1 MNNIPPVAGLN
12 RIDQG
17 DLNQLDQVVA
27 GEFVGHEI
35 MEAFGSKKGLSVY
48 KLAHAYAN
56 TFFGDIAVENV
67 GGLPEGAQIATTA
80 RATLNFRRLQTKV
93 SIEITLTTP
102 QPAQSLPNTFDN
114 LQGNVRV
121 VKPEEK
127 QQK

>member
-48 KLAHAYAN
+48 ELAHAYAD
-56 TFFGDIAVENV
+56 TFFGDILVSQV
-67 GGLPEGAQIATTA
+67 GGLPEGAQMATTV
-80 RATLNFRRLQTKV
+80 RATLNLRRIQTKV

-102 QPAQSLPNTFDN
+102 QPAQSLPKRFNY
-114 LQGNVRV
+114 LQGNIRV

-127 QQK
+127 QQQ